1 MFANKHV
8 IIALIVAP
16 ILAVLAYLGVDS
28 MLAETP
34 HVAKAGDAY
43 KLLAKPNCRYES
55 GVCSL
60 VNGDVEMEMILSP
73 SEQGF
78 GLLTLHA
85 NMPLQGAKLAL
96 GNGDNTEQPADFS
109 ATSDT
114 AQDWQL
120 VLADKPQQNQLI
132 RLVVAVDGVYYYGE
146 TPTIFFEYHTSFGE
160 DFRREGTQ

>member
-1 MFANKHV
+1 MFTNKHV
-8 IIALIVAP
+8 IVAFIVAP

-28 MLAETP
+28 MVAETP
-34 HVAKAGDAY
+34 HAAKAGESY

-60 VNGDVEMEMILSP
+60 VNGDVEMDMILSP

-96 GNGDNTEQPADFS
+96 GSGETTAQPADFA
-109 ATSDT
+109 ATSDN
-114 AQDWQL
+114 AKDWQL
-120 VLADKPQQNQLI
+120 LLASKPEQNQLI
-132 RLVVAVDGVYYYGE
+132 RLVVSVDGVYYYGE